1 MLHWG
6 GGYRNRSVESK
17 QQSGVWSVGYSGVKR
32 GQRKLNMI
40 QMLSGGAGYETKG
53 R

>member
-6 GGYRNRSVESK
+6 GDIEIEVSNLSSSLE
-17 QQSGVWSVGYSGVKR
+17 SGVLDTVGWR